1 VKKLRASWLF
11 TLASSFTFASLG
23 AQTSPAGPE
32 AVARTFFQAQA
43 DGRWLDAARLLD
55 LTSFD
60 AYRKAA
66 AVRNRAAKGRAGPTV
81 EQVLAEQP
89 DMPRAVAEY
98 VARIYTAASDSDAL
112 SIEFAHTTSVD
123 SLLKLPLVVAAARWL
138 EARDLRWQ
146 LERSRAPLPAGCM
159 RPAAAATP
167 KPRPKQVIGGVTPI
181 TRSAASDSASY
192 VLFRDPTATAGR
204 TGTTRLPDVL
214 ALVRVDGEWRITG
227 FDNPEFAGSGYT
239 YASLACVRANSPVDG
254 LTR

>member
-1 VKKLRASWLF
+1 MLLVGACV
-11 TLASSFTFASLG
+11 TVVAAG
-23 AQTSPAGPE
+23 AQTPPSTPE
-32 AVARTFFQAQA
+32 AVARAFFQAQA
-43 DGRWLDAARLLD
+43 DGRWTDAATLLD
-55 LTSFD
+55 LKSFD

-66 AVRNRAAKGRAGPTV
+66 AVRNRSGKGRAGPTA

-98 VARIYTAASDSDAL
+98 VASLYTAASDSDAL

-123 SLLKLPLVVAAARWL
+123 TLLALPLVVAAARWL

-146 LERSRAPLPAGCM
+146 LARSRAPLPAGCM
-159 RPAAAATP
+159 RPATVP
-167 KPRPKQVIGGVTPI
+167 SRKPQPKQVLGGVTPI

-214 ALVRVDGEWRITG
+214 ALVRINDEWRITG

-239 YASLACVRANSPVDG
+239 YASLACVNSSTGQPKS
-254 LTR
+254 

>member
-1 VKKLRASWLF
+1 MTLRQALLVALG
-11 TLASSFTFASLG
+11 TLLTSPSLQ
-23 AQTSPAGPE
+23 AQTSSAGPE
-32 AVARTFFQAQA
+32 EVARRFFQAQA
-43 DGRWLDAARLLD
+43 DARWLDAARLLD
-55 LTSFD
+55 LKSFD

-66 AVRNRAAKGRAGPTV
+66 AVRNRAAKGRAAGPTV

-98 VARIYTAASDSDAL
+98 VAKIYTAASDSDAL

-123 SLLKLPLVVAAARWL
+123 TLLSLPLVVAAARWL

-159 RPAAAATP
+159 RSGTGTVV
-167 KPRPKQVIGGVTPI
+167 RTQPKQVVGGVTPM

-239 YASLACVRANSPVDG
+239 YASLACVRAGTPPDG
-254 LTR
+254 STR

>member
-1 VKKLRASWLF
+1 MKTSR
-11 TLASSFTFASLG
+11 LAGLLTAVGVAVSVT
-23 AQTSPAGPE
+23 AQTPSSGPE

-43 DGRWLDAARLLD
+43 DGRWIDAAKLLD
-55 LTSFD
+55 LKSFD

-66 AVRNRAAKGRAGPTV
+66 AVRNRSAKGRAGTTV

-89 DMPRAVAEY
+89 DMPRAIAEY
-98 VARIYTAASDSDAL
+98 VANIYTAASDSDAL

-123 SLLKLPLVVAAARWL
+123 TLLALPLVVAAARWL

-159 RPAAAATP
+159 RSVVSASA
-167 KPRPKQVIGGVTPI
+167 RQQPKQVIGGVTPM

-214 ALVRVDGEWRITG
+214 ALVLVNGDWRITG

-239 YASLACVRANSPVDG
+239 YASLGCMRN
-254 LTR
+254 R

>member
-1 VKKLRASWLF
+1 MLL
-11 TLASSFTFASLG
+11 TLGTILTAPSLK
-23 AQTSPAGPE
+23 AQTSADGPE

-43 DGRWLDAARLLD
+43 DARWLDAARLLD
-55 LTSFD
+55 LKSFD

-66 AVRNRAAKGRAGPTV
+66 AVRNRAAKRRAGPSV

-98 VARIYTAASDSDAL
+98 VAKIYTAASDSDAL

-123 SLLKLPLVVAAARWL
+123 TLLALPLVVAAARWL

-159 RPAAAATP
+159 RPGIGALRTP
-167 KPRPKQVIGGVTPI
+167 QPKQVIGGVTPM

-204 TGTTRLPDVL
+204 TGTARLPDVL
-214 ALVRVDGEWRITG
+214 ALVKVDDEWRITG

-239 YASLACVRANSPVDG
+239 YASLGCVR
-254 LTR
+254 